1 MSSPKTATQY
11 RNEIVD
17 YFLKAGAPISKSR
30 AMKEGI
36 RMHRLNQY
44 QERDFYE
51 SMRILG
57 IISDPTPRNAITNIE
72 RQAS

>member
-1 MSSPKTATQY
+1 MSSPKTATQS

-17 YFLKAGAPISKSR
+17 YFLKAGVPISKSR

-44 QERDFYE
+44 QEHDFYE

-57 IISDPTPRNAITNIE
+57 IISDPTPRQAIRNIE
-72 RQAS
+72 RQAA